1 MSIKNSNDV
10 LKMRNQLVFI
20 NDKFVMRISKK

>member
-10 LKMRNQLVFI
+10 LKKRNQLVFI
-20 NDKFVMRISKK
+20 NDKFVMRISQK